1 MIVFLDSKR
10 KCDLMAN
17 IGQTHTL
24 VHKGNIHGLCNT
36 TSVWCQWVGLMGL
49 LASLITQTCR
59 VLSVFSIGD
68 WLYSW
73 VLILVEQGH
82 WEQNRNKQKMRPFS
96 SYIQRC
102 DQPWL
107 VWAWCIQ
114 TSAHALPWLVMAPLS
129 KPIPIYK
136 LHEAFCLSFLYA
148 LLSALTF
155 LCYGVEY
162 FKYRLLSVQTESVY
176 RVSLL
181 GSARPIP
188 YQVS

>member
-1 MIVFLDSKR
+1 
-10 KCDLMAN
+10 
-17 IGQTHTL
+17 
-24 VHKGNIHGLCNT
+24 
-36 TSVWCQWVGLMGL
+36 MGL
-49 LASLITQTCR
+49 LASLITQTCL
-59 VLSVFSIGD
+59 VLFVFSIFSIGD
-68 WLYSW
+68 LLYSW

-82 WEQNRNKQKMRPFS
+82 WEHNMNKKN
-96 SYIQRC
+96 C
-102 DQPWL
+102 DHSLPTFKDVINHGF

-114 TSAHALPWLVMAPLS
+114 TSAHALSWLVMAPLS

>member
-1 MIVFLDSKR
+1 MSGTDGAFSQLNNTNMRRTFCIQCRHWLHSSALVF
-10 KCDLMAN
+10 
-17 IGQTHTL
+17 I
-24 VHKGNIHGLCNT
+24 
-36 TSVWCQWVGLMGL
+36 
-49 LASLITQTCR
+49 
-59 VLSVFSIGD
+59 
-68 WLYSW
+68 
-73 VLILVEQGH
+73 EEGH
-82 WEQNRNKQKMRPFS
+82 WEHKMKKQKNVIILFLHSEMWSTMALCGLDAYKPLP
-96 SYIQRC
+96 I
-102 DQPWL
+102 
-107 VWAWCIQ
+107 
-114 TSAHALPWLVMAPLS
+114 ALPWLVMAPLS